1 MNKKSN
7 NKTQISNKLQ
17 LPKMKIPNMKLLKFI
32 ILSILII
39 SIKCSSKE
47 DLNSISTPEKLIN
60 NWVEMWNSYDLNLVE
75 QLFLPDSN
83 LTYFSSKKE
92 GLITAIDAVQK
103 HHKSFDFIPGGK
115 TQSNK
120 LWLENLKFVDFGST
134 SVVTGIW
141 YFQRGSENAEE
152 AQRGP
157 VTFVCIRKNQTY
169 YIAHVNFAEY
179 DSELK

>member
-39 SIKCSSKE
+39 SINCSSKE

-83 LTYFSSKKE
+83 LTYFSSEKE
-92 GLITAIDAVQK
+92 GLIAGIDSVRK
-103 HHKSFDFIPGGK
+103 HHQNFDFIPGGK

-134 SVVTGIW
+134 LVVTGIW

-157 VTFVCIRKNQTY
+157 VTFVCIRKNQAY

-179 DSELK
+179 DSGLK

>member
-75 QLFLPDSN
+75 QLFLPDPN
-83 LTYFSSKKE
+83 LTYFSSEKE
-92 GLITAIDAVQK
+92 GLIAGIDSVRK
-103 HHKSFDFIPGGK
+103 HHQNFDFIPGGK

-141 YFQRGSENAEE
+141 YFQRGLESEEE
-152 AQRGP
+152 IQRGP
-157 VTFVCIRKNQTY
+157 VSFVCVRKDQNY

-179 DSELK
+179 DSGLK